1 MGRESSITLYTFQ
14 PERCACS
21 LFLSNLEKKS
31 CCHDE
36 SQLLV
41 LEDDQ
46 TPTFPLSLSGPDF
59 YKIGDLSVSEV
70 VSTDY
75 DAAALATFRFI
86 NLPPPPKEPLYKV
99 LCAYTFYEEEAV
111 A

>member
-46 TPTFPLSLSGPDF
+46 TPSFPLTLSSPDF
-59 YKIGDLSVSEV
+59 YKIADLYVSEV
-70 VSTDY
+70 ASTDY
-75 DAAALATFRFI
+75 NTAAQTAFRFI
-86 NLPPPPKEPLYKV
+86 DPPPPPKEPLYKV

>member
-1 MGRESSITLYTFQ
+1 MGRESSSTLYSFKAK
-14 PERCACS
+14 RCACS

-36 SQLLV
+36 SEVIV

-46 TPTFPLSLSGPDF
+46 TATTSLTLHAPD
-59 YKIGDLSVSEV
+59 YYQIAEV
-70 VSTDY
+70 HSTNLMEQLFFDEVSTHLILD
-75 DAAALATFRFI
+75 DF
-86 NLPPPPKEPLYKV
+86 PPPKEPLYKIY
-99 LCAYTFYEEEAV
+99 CRYTLYEEALV